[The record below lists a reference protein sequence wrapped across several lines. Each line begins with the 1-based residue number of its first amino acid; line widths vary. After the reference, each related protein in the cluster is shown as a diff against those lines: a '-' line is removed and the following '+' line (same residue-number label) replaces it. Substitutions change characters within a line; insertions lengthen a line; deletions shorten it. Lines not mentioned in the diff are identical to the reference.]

1 MDTINTRKGLERY
14 ILNLRINDSLNRLN
28 YLIEATYEP
37 PAKPIKSLR
46 GMKTYIKYMV
56 SKLLY
61 ASDKKY
67 FVLIEALK
75 EIDNKINVL
84 MRVNSS
90 GTDENMRIIPLK

>member
-1 MDTINTRKGLERY
+1 MDKRLEQY

-28 YLIEATYEP
+28 YLVETMYEP
-37 PAKPIKSLR
+37 PAKPPKSLR

-67 FVLIEALK
+67 FFLIEALK
-75 EIDNKINVL
+75 EIDNKIDVL
-84 MRVNSS
+84 MRINSPE
-90 GTDENMRIIPLK
+90 TDKNVRLTPGE